1 MLKDVYLCIVSKDKN
16 TRNNMIFYQIGE
28 WMNKLI
34 LLYYRKKYV
43 AVNKER
49 LAVYVHTW
57 RNVHYLRQK
66 RFQYHDPM
74 AGWWEKK
81 EKHLCLEYVCIF

>member
-1 MLKDVYLCIVSKDKN
+1 MDEATYTFVL
-16 TRNNMIFYQIGE
+16 
-28 WMNKLI
+28 W
-34 LLYYRKKYV
+34 KKYA

-66 RFQYHDPM
+66 RFQYHDPIEVV
-74 AGWWEKK
+74 GEK
-81 EKHLCLEYVCIF
+81 EKQLCLEYVCIF